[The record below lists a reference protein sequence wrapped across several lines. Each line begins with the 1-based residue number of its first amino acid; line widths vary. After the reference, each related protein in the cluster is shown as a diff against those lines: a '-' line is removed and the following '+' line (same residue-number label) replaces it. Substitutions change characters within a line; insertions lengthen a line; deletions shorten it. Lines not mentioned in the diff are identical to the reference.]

1 MKANL
6 MTQRKW
12 VKMVQP
18 FNAPLSAPAYL
29 LSMKATEIAALR
41 QEAQAFKRV
50 RAALRTRAPDQA
62 AGRIVFEKAS
72 ILHHLSDFFSL
83 RVYWSRL

>member
-1 MKANL
+1 
-6 MTQRKW
+6 
-12 VKMVQP
+12 
-18 FNAPLSAPAYL
+18 
-29 LSMKATEIAALR
+29 MKATEIAALR

-72 ILHHLSDFFSL
+72 ALRRLSFIFCESIGPDSNG
-83 RVYWSRL
+83 YWSRSSSTISRTFSAWKTCGEHENGLSL